1 MQVKQLTP
9 LLGWRW
15 VIEGFR
21 LMARMPLALIG
32 LTVFFVLAIVLPS
45 ALPLIGTFAP
55 LFLTPALSVGFM
67 QGVRMSA
74 RNERPSPLVLFD
86 GFRSEGGRHVRALI
100 LLGAINC
107 VLTSAVLALSML
119 ADGGTLFRVATGAIS
134 SNDPSLND
142 GSLITAALVFGALY
156 APVQMSMWYAPL
168 FVVWHGQSAP
178 KSLFFSL
185 VAVWRNKWTFTV
197 FLMGWFGI
205 AVMASLAVQF
215 LKGVVG
221 SSIMTLLVTP
231 LSLVMLCS
239 LYCSFWPTYR
249 DAVTAQVPPADAN
262 LGSHDS

>member
-1 MQVKQLTP
+1 MQVKPLTP

-15 VIEGFR
+15 VLEGFR

-67 QGVRMSA
+67 QGVRISA
-74 RNERPSPLVLFD
+74 RNERPGPLVLFE
-86 GFRSEGGRHVRALI
+86 GFRSEGGKHIRSLV

-107 VLTSAVLALSML
+107 ILTSAVLALSMV

-134 SNDPSLND
+134 SNDPSLNE

-156 APVQMSMWYAPL
+156 APVQMAMWYAPL

-197 FLMGWFGI
+197 FLLGWFGI
-205 AVMASLAVQF
+205 AVVASLAVQL

-221 SSIMTLLVTP
+221 GSIMTLLVTP

-239 LYCSFWPTYR
+239 LYCSFWPSYR
-249 DAVTAQVPPADAN
+249 DAVTSDESAAQSGM
-262 LGSHDS
+262 GSQTP